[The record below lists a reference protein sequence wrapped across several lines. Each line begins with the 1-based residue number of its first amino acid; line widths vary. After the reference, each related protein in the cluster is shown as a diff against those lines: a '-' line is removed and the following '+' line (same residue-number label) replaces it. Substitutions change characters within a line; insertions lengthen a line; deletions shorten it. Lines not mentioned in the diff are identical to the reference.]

1 MCLFKSGVT
10 PVVLMAVYW
19 RNTRMK
25 LESGVKNFHDPNLIN
40 NEFAFVLEML
50 KSGNGIRL

>member
-1 MCLFKSGVT
+1 MCLYKSGVT